1 MIDKE
6 KKDKSI
12 VESVI
17 IQEKVPVVV
26 VVPELKQPKKKAKKP
41 LTKKDTRKEDLDLG
55 DVVLERC
62 VSYFRG
68 LHFTSALEFL
78 DITLPSL
85 RLRFLRV

>member
-41 LTKKDTRKEDLDLG
+41 L
-55 DVVLERC
+55 
-62 VSYFRG
+62 
-68 LHFTSALEFL
+68 
-78 DITLPSL
+78 
-85 RLRFLRV
+85 

>member
-26 VVPELKQPKKKAKKP
+26 VFA
-41 LTKKDTRKEDLDLG
+41 
-55 DVVLERC
+55 
-62 VSYFRG
+62 
-68 LHFTSALEFL
+68 LHPV
-78 DITLPSL
+78 I
-85 RLRFLRV
+85 